1 MFYKLAWR
9 NSKRSRNEN
18 LIYFFT
24 MVIAAAAF
32 YIILSLK
39 EQDVIRFLG
48 EIESDAVQRLLTNL
62 MPTVYFCVLL
72 FVFFLVVFANKY
84 QLECRSREL
93 GLYLMFGMTKKHLF
107 IHIMVEG
114 IITSFLALLGG
125 LLSGTFLSEITS
137 IATAR
142 LVGYGIIV
150 HQSSFSISA
159 VIFTILGFLLIQSVA
174 LFLLCGKLFRKELYQ
189 LLYGEIAKKHWNGN
203 AYISFLSLIL
213 GCVFLIVAYW
223 IVLSHFTDG
232 IIILFISVVLGII
245 GTILFIKGTARLLSV
260 MATTKKHKSTKS
272 LYTFTLRQLQE
283 NVVYKYISISV
294 ASILMMLTIM
304 LIADGSTRIIS
315 NGNELTKESSV
326 YDFTIVGEEQTVQ
339 QCLSSKELKPYVEN
353 LNRMEIGEI
362 SSKLSVDWSILR
374 EKVVQSLPS
383 DVLDSATQEATG
395 YSFGPDQPASLNL
408 LGCIDTNTSPHIIPI
423 SSYNRLLEAIGEKN
437 INLKNEEMIYYINP
451 DFLGKAQKDTI
462 SLLNNIVSD
471 SEANGQGLIS
481 IKGKS
486 YSLVPNVTLK
496 GLTADENIK
505 IMSAL
510 IVSDEMYSYLV
521 NPNTT
526 TVYWNFCI
534 PDKLVK
540 EKGLIL
546 SIMETQDLLKPSG
559 LYYESY
565 LNNFGRQLFYIV
577 SGGYTDLYMGFML
590 LIIAC
595 ALLALQF
602 LTQMQSTKSRYLTLS
617 ILGANRKQIKQSIKQ
632 QVLCYFLL
640 PLSLACVSGAVGLY
654 TMQKHLHSASAQ
666 TENAYPLLIV
676 MSIIVILVIVVY
688 GIAVAKTAIHEIGKM
703 EYKTNA

>member
-107 IHIMVEG
+107 IQIMVEG

-203 AYISFLSLIL
+203 AYISFLSLI
-213 GCVFLIVAYW
+213 
-223 IVLSHFTDG
+223 
-232 IIILFISVVLGII
+232 
-245 GTILFIKGTARLLSV
+245 
-260 MATTKKHKSTKS
+260 
-272 LYTFTLRQLQE
+272 
-283 NVVYKYISISV
+283 
-294 ASILMMLTIM
+294 
-304 LIADGSTRIIS
+304 
-315 NGNELTKESSV
+315 
-326 YDFTIVGEEQTVQ
+326 
-339 QCLSSKELKPYVEN
+339 KPYVEN

>member
-1 MFYKLAWR
+1 M
-9 NSKRSRNEN
+9 
-18 LIYFFT
+18 
-24 MVIAAAAF
+24 
-32 YIILSLK
+32 
-39 EQDVIRFLG
+39 
-48 EIESDAVQRLLTNL
+48 
-62 MPTVYFCVLL
+62 
-72 FVFFLVVFANKY
+72 
-84 QLECRSREL
+84 
-93 GLYLMFGMTKKHLF
+93 
-107 IHIMVEG
+107 
-114 IITSFLALLGG
+114 
-125 LLSGTFLSEITS
+125 
-137 IATAR
+137 
-142 LVGYGIIV
+142 
-150 HQSSFSISA
+150 
-159 VIFTILGFLLIQSVA
+159 
-174 LFLLCGKLFRKELYQ
+174 
-189 LLYGEIAKKHWNGN
+189 
-203 AYISFLSLIL
+203 
-213 GCVFLIVAYW
+213 
-223 IVLSHFTDG
+223 
-232 IIILFISVVLGII
+232 
-245 GTILFIKGTARLLSV
+245 
-260 MATTKKHKSTKS
+260 
-272 LYTFTLRQLQE
+272 
-283 NVVYKYISISV
+283 
-294 ASILMMLTIM
+294 
-304 LIADGSTRIIS
+304 
-315 NGNELTKESSV
+315 
-326 YDFTIVGEEQTVQ
+326 
-339 QCLSSKELKPYVEN
+339 
-353 LNRMEIGEI
+353 
-362 SSKLSVDWSILR
+362 
-374 EKVVQSLPS
+374 VQSLPS

-462 SLLNNIVSD
+462 
-471 SEANGQGLIS
+471 LIS

-486 YSLVPNVTLK
+486 YSLVLNVTLK
-496 GLTADENIK
+496 GFTADENIK